1 MARPPPS
8 RSPRRSQILRPIFQS
23 PFCQHFAETPP
34 NKRRAVFK
42 HSSVIINSPPRPPY
56 DREGLIG
63 LAARKLRA
71 LPQNEVTPRNQA
83 TSGGRA
89 ATATTTTSPRSPAL
103 SRQGPYP
110 DISLSLPWHPWEALR
125 SPPNVVGKE
134 KPPRRLPARRQ
145 ARPHGT
151 CKEEPSSPFKP
162 PEKTSPESARAIII
176 FFF

>member
-8 RSPRRSQILRPIFQS
+8 RSPRHSQILRPIFQS
-23 PFCQHFAETPP
+23 PFCQCFAETPP

-71 LPQNEVTPRNQA
+71 LPENEVTPRNQA